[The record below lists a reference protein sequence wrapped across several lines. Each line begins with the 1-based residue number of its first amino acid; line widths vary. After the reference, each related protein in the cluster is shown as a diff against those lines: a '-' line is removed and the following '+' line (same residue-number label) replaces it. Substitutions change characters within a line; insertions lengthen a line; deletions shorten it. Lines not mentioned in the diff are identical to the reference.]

1 MCLLLES
8 IKIKDGIVFLP
19 HLHQARMD
27 RAVYELFGL
36 PGAPDL
42 ISSIRQ
48 KNVPTNGLYKC
59 RVVYY
64 RNILEIECRPYE
76 KRNIRSLKIVTSNE
90 ISYKHKFVNR
100 VRINE
105 LVEQKGVCDDI
116 IIVSHDLI
124 TDASYANL
132 VFWDGKHWIT
142 PDSPIL
148 NGVQRQNLLE
158 QGLIR
163 EEKVT
168 VPDLNRFS
176 RAGLINAMMDL
187 NEMPVVDI
195 HSILV

>member
-1 MCLLLES
+1 
-8 IKIKDGIVFLP
+8 
-19 HLHQARMD
+19 MD

-59 RVVYY
+59 RVVYD
-64 RNILEIECRPYE
+64 RNIREIECRPYE